1 MMMKVFAGILFSI
14 AALATA
20 AASAQNLSL
29 AIRAPVTSI
38 DPHYHNVSPNQS
50 MASHLFDALT
60 DMDATAHVVPGL
72 AESWRRIDDQ
82 TWEFKLRQGVKFH
95 NGVEF
100 TADDVAF
107 TLDRVPKVPNSPSS
121 YGIYTKAV
129 TKVEVVDKHTVR
141 LHTAGVY
148 PLLPIDLSLVAML
161 SRKIHAGATTDDFNT
176 GKAAIGTGPF
186 RFVSF
191 QRGDRIELDRNDDY
205 WGKKPAWKHVTLRIL
220 SNDATRAA
228 TLLSGDVAMMDA
240 VPTSMIAKLRTD
252 PKIKL
257 WETVGLRVIFI
268 SMDFSREGPT
278 PFITGPNGEALDR
291 NPLKDKRVREA
302 LSLGIDR
309 TTLVNRTMEG
319 VAIPTGQVLPPG
331 AFGYIPERGV
341 PPHDVARAKALLAA
355 AGYPNGFK
363 LTLHGPN
370 DRYVNDAQIIQT
382 VGAMWARIGVQT
394 SVVGLPWAVY
404 AGRAGK
410 QEFSV
415 FLFGWGVATGEASDA
430 LRGLIATWDPA
441 KGLGSSNRGR
451 YSNPAFDAVLAQAM
465 TTADDPAREKLFQK
479 ATAMAMEDV
488 AIVPLFIEKNVW
500 ASRADITY
508 TPRAHDQTRAAE
520 VRPAK

>member
-1 MMMKVFAGILFSI
+1 MMKIVAVGLVSL
-14 AALATA
+14 AALASVVA
-20 AASAQNLSL
+20 GAQDLSL

-50 MASHLFDALT
+50 MASHIFNALT
-60 DMDATAHVVPGL
+60 DMDANARVVPGL
-72 AESWRRIDDQ
+72 AESWRRINDK

-121 YGIYTKAV
+121 YGVYTKAV
-129 TKVEVVDKHTVR
+129 TKVEVIDKNTVR

-161 SRKIHAGATTDDFNT
+161 SRKIHANATTDDFNT

-191 QRGDRIELDRNDDY
+191 QRGDRIELERNDGY
-205 WGKKPAWKHVTLRIL
+205 WGPKPAWKHVTLRLI

-228 TLLSGDVAMMDA
+228 ALLSGDVAMMDA

-257 WETVGLRVIFI
+257 WETVGLRVIFL
-268 SMDFSREGPT
+268 SMDFSRDGPT

-302 LSLGIDR
+302 LSIGIDR
-309 TTLVNRTMEG
+309 SLLVNRTMEG
-319 VAIPTGQVLPPG
+319 VAIATGQVLPPG
-331 AFGYIPERGV
+331 AFGYVPELRV
-341 PPHDVARAKALLAA
+341 PLYDVARAKELLTA

-370 DRYVNDAQIIQT
+370 DRYVNDAQIIQA
-382 VGAMWARIGVQT
+382 VGSMWSRIGVQT
-394 SVVGLPWAVY
+394 AIVGMPWSVFAS
-404 AGRAGK
+404 RAGK
-410 QEFSV
+410 QEFSA
-415 FLFGWGVATGEASDA
+415 FLVGWGVATGEASDA

-451 YSNPAFDAVLAQAM
+451 YSNPAFDSVLAQAM
-465 TTADDPAREKLFQK
+465 ETADDPAREKLFQR
-479 ATAMAMEDV
+479 ATTLAMEDI
-488 AIVPLFIEKNVW
+488 AIMPLFIEKNLW
-500 ASRADITY
+500 ASRADIAY

-520 VRPAK
+520 VRAAR

>member
-1 MMMKVFAGILFSI
+1 MIKLFAAVVVSI
-14 AALATA
+14 AGLD
-20 AASAQNLSL
+20 ASVVQAQNLQI

-50 MASHLFDALT
+50 MAAHIFDALT
-60 DMDATAHVVPGL
+60 DMDANARVVPGL
-72 AESWRRIDDQ
+72 AESWKRINDE

-121 YGIYTKAV
+121 FGIYTKAV
-129 TKVEVVDKHTVR
+129 TKVEVVDKYTVR

-148 PLLPIDLSLVAML
+148 PLLPIDLALVAML
-161 SRKIHAGATTDDFNT
+161 SRKIHTGATTDDFNT

-191 QRGDRIELDRNDDY
+191 TRGDRIELERNDDY
-205 WGKKPAWKHVTLRIL
+205 WGRKAAWKHVTLRIL

-257 WETVGLRVIFI
+257 WETVGLRVIFLA
-268 SMDFSREGPT
+268 MDFSRDGPT

-302 LSLGIDR
+302 LSIGIDR
-309 TTLVNRTMEG
+309 SVVVNRTMEG
-319 VAIPTGQVLPPG
+319 VAIPTGQLLPPN
-331 AFGYIPERGV
+331 AFGYVPELKV
-341 PPHDVARAKALLAA
+341 PAYSVARAKELLAA
-355 AGYPNGFK
+355 AGYPNGFR

-382 VGAMWARIGVQT
+382 VGAMWSRIGVQT
-394 SVVGLPWAVY
+394 AIVAMPWSVYVPKAS
-404 AGRAGK
+404 K

-430 LRGLIATWDPA
+430 LRGVIASWDPA

-451 YSNPAFDAVLAQAM
+451 YSNPAFDALLAQAM
-465 TTADDPAREKLFQK
+465 ATADDPAREKLFQR
-479 ATAMAMEDV
+479 ATSLAMEDV
-488 AIVPLFIEKNVW
+488 SLIPLFIEKNVW
-500 ASRADITY
+500 ATRADVAY
-508 TPRAHDQTRAAE
+508 TPRAHDQNRALD